1 MTNFEKITA
10 SPEALGEFLASLPV
24 ATGPWDE
31 EFHRAFCDGCQS
43 ENCDGKRCPHQDKRN
58 NPLWWLKLGGKP
70 GEVLGLSINIKA
82 AFPILWG
89 KEYYSVA
96 SKKKERRAPC
106 TCCDNTGK
114 VTIKGVEYDCPR
126 CKGDWREREVV
137 GETTVYSVAKW
148 ELKSIS
154 ATPRGINLYL
164 EQTNS
169 TERYGGNL
177 QMSSEDFHDMVY
189 RSYGKVIKFY
199 DDYKAAMAEVK
210 RLNAVE
216 REKEKEALA
225 GG

>member
-1 MTNFEKITA
+1 MTNFEKVTA
-10 SPEALGEFLASLPV
+10 SPEALGQFLAALPV
-24 ATGPWDE
+24 ATGPWDGAFRKE
-31 EFHRAFCDGCQS
+31 FCDSC
-43 ENCDGKRCPHQDKRN
+43 ERKNCDEKRCPHQDKRN
-58 NPLWWLKLGGKP
+58 NPTWWLTMGGEP
-70 GEVLGLSINIKA
+70 GEVPGLSINIKA

-89 KEYYSVA
+89 REYYSVA

-154 ATPRGINLYL
+154 ATPRGITLYL

-177 QMSSEDFHDMVY
+177 QMSSEDFRDMVY

-199 DDYKAAMAEVK
+199 DDYKTAMAEVK
-210 RLNAVE
+210 RLNAAE
-216 REKEKEALA
+216 REKQKGAA
-225 GG
+225 DDG